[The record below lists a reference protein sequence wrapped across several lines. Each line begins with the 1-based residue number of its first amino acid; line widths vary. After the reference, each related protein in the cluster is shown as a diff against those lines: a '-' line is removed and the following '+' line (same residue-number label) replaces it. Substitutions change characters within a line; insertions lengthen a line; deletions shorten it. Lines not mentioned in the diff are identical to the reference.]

1 MNIKQI
7 EKLIRLLKE
16 KGISFD
22 KGLTNEELSAIEQR
36 FKINFPKDLRSFLK
50 TKLPVSEGF
59 IHWRYGLNSEKGK
72 KNIES
77 RLNWP
82 LEGILFDV
90 KNNECWLKEWGMKPK
105 TYSDQ
110 KEMVISNFKNYPKLI
125 PIYLHRYISSEP
137 SDSGN
142 PVFSVYQTDIIYY
155 GVNLVDYFSNEF
167 NLQLS
172 EEDKNISFP
181 KTIDF
186 WTKMIEKN
194 NE

>member
-1 MNIKQI
+1 MTNKEIIEVENI
-7 EKLIRLLKE
+7 
-16 KGISFD
+16 
-22 KGLTNEELSAIEQR
+22 
-36 FKINFPKDLRSFLK
+36 FKIKFPEDLSIFLK
-50 TKLPVSEGF
+50 TNLPVSDGF
-59 IHWRYGLNSEKGK
+59 VHWRYGLNSEKGK
-72 KNIES
+72 KEIES

-90 KNNECWLKEWGMKPK
+90 KNSEFWLGEWDLKPEK
-105 TYSDQ
+105 YSEQ
-110 KEMVISNFKNYPKLI
+110 KEIVIKKFKNYPKLI
-125 PIYLHRYISSEP
+125 PIYSHRYISSSPNER
-137 SDSGN
+137 GN
-142 PVFSVYQTDIIYY
+142 PIFSVYQTDIISY
-155 GVNLVDYFSNEF
+155 GMNLADYLSREF